1 MEIIYTNEAID
12 DIDNIHDYISKD
24 NFMAADNLLNRIYKV
39 IDLISKN
46 PYIGVVGRVENTR
59 EFFIPYSNYFIVYTV
74 DNNILTIVNII
85 HMAKD
90 Y

>member
-24 NFMAADNLLNRIYKV
+24 NFRAADKLLNRIYNV

-59 EFFIPYSNYFIVYTV
+59 EFFTPYSNYFIVYTV

-85 HMAKD
+85 NMAKD